1 MIELN
6 KGDHV
11 KLRSLGHY
19 WVIENVG
26 MYHTALVY
34 KGKHIIVDKC
44 RVKYKKIRG
53 RYMRIRRWW

>member
-11 KLRSLGHY
+11 KLRLLGHY
-19 WVIENVG
+19 WVIENDG
-26 MYHTALVY
+26 KYYTALVY

-44 RVKYKKIRG
+44 KIKHKKVRG
-53 RYMRIRRWW
+53 KYMRIRR